1 MEALSLRKE
10 GDIMGDCAKCGR
22 RVDWSFVKEEFDY
35 IFEQS
40 DSYGVESLTEAQQMV
55 YEGRCCSI
63 NCYIKLD

>member
-1 MEALSLRKE
+1 
-10 GDIMGDCAKCGR
+10 MGDCAKCGR